1 MIDRQRLKT
10 FLVGGSLLG
19 AAFAL
24 KWWYRT
30 ATLDD
35 LDLLLS
41 PVARM
46 VALLGNSPYEFVSGK
61 GYYFPHLNMVID
73 RSCSGTNFMVIA
85 TAAFAFIVL
94 KNRNGGCM
102 RPLVAMLMLPVA
114 YALTLLTNTG
124 RILCMVTLQRIGH
137 APSDLVHEVIG
148 AAIFLTALILATIVL
163 DGPTRR
169 STPPCAPFSNP

>member
-10 FLVGGSLLG
+10 LLMGGALLAG
-19 AAFAL
+19 AFAL

-30 ATLDD
+30 ATIDE

-46 VALLGNSPYEFVSGK
+46 VALLGNTSYELVAGK
-61 GYYFPHLNMVID
+61 GYYFPDLNMVID

-85 TAAFAFIVL
+85 TASFAFLVL
-94 KNRNGGCM
+94 KSRNGGCM
-102 RPLVAMLMLPVA
+102 RPLLALLMLPAA

-124 RILCMVTLQRIGH
+124 RILCMVALQRVGR
-137 APSDLVHEVIG
+137 APSALAHEVIG
-148 AAIFLTALILATIVL
+148 AAIFLTALVLATLLL
-163 DGPTRR
+163 DRLTHRT
-169 STPPCAPFSNP
+169 TPPCVPFAIP

>member
-1 MIDRQRLKT
+1 MIDRQRLKP
-10 FLVGGSLLG
+10 LVMGGSLLS

-30 ATLDD
+30 ATIDD

-46 VALLGNSPYEFVSGK
+46 VALLGNTSYELVAGK
-61 GYYFPHLNMVID
+61 GYYFPDLNMVID

-85 TAAFAFIVL
+85 TASFGFLVL
-94 KNRNGGCM
+94 KSRNGGCM
-102 RPLVAMLMLPVA
+102 RPLLALLMLPAA

-124 RILCMVTLQRIGH
+124 RILCMVALQRVGH
-137 APSDLVHEVIG
+137 APSALVHEVIG
-148 AAIFLTALILATIVL
+148 AAIFLTALVLATLLL
-163 DGPTRR
+163 DRLTHRT
-169 STPPCAPFSNP
+169 TPPCVPFANP